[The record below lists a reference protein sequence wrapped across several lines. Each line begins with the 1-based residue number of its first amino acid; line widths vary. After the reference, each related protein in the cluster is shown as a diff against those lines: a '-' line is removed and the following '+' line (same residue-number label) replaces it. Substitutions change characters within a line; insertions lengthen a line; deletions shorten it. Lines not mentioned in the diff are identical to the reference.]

1 MTELGDATITVE
13 TSRSARVELSKQV
26 SSRDENRRRGVAD
39 VMQAPVSLVA
49 VRIHPNAAQAW
60 KSLKGISV
68 TTRAALSGV
77 A

>member
-1 MTELGDATITVE
+1 MTELGAATITVE